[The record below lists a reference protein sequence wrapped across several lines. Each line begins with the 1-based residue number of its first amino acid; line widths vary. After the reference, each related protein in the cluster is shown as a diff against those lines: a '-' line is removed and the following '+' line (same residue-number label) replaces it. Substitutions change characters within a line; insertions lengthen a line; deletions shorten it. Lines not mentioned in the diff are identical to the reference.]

1 MNESIA
7 KFVGGLIG
15 VGGGGDLGARWW
27 WLGGGIFTGT
37 SLVVSRKV
45 TATFGNF
52 DFFSQK
58 TPDFENSS

>member
-15 VGGGGDLGARWW
+15 VGGGGWFGWAVVV
-27 WLGGGIFTGT
+27 GGGHFNWYAARG
-37 SLVVSRKV
+37 LKKV
-45 TATFGNF
+45 PAIYEDF
-52 DFFSQK
+52 DFFFQK

>member
-15 VGGGGDLGARWW
+15 VGGHFYWYAAR
-27 WLGGGIFTGT
+27 GFK
-37 SLVVSRKV
+37 KV
-45 TATFGNF
+45 PDIYRDF

-58 TPDFENSS
+58 TPDFEN